1 MSGCGVGVVCSH
13 LIVNRRIQRITK
25 ISVNY
30 CKFQMMIIFDNSC
43 STSYFCV
50 PLWWSLISKKIPAGF
65 LG

>member
-30 CKFQMMIIFDNSC
+30 CKFQMIIFDNSVLIVI
-43 STSYFCV
+43 FV
-50 PLWWSLISKKIPAGF
+50 SLCGGA
-65 LG
+65 